1 MNRAGSQNKQ
11 MKNTYLEQNVSRA
24 EVEKSS
30 IKSTIQFET

>member
-1 MNRAGSQNKQ
+1 MNRAGSPNKQ
-11 MKNTYLEQNVSRA
+11 MKNLEQNVSRA